1 MRRQLTRLL
10 RYSTFGGTRFP
21 YLQRQVLYYLVH
33 ETTNCSTTA
42 VLDLRKD
49 MLPISQED
57 FFSSMRR
64 QLNRLLRYMI
74 SGRDMLPIFQENS
87 RMGQTPYLSHET
99 TTYSTTHEITK
110 VSTTTVLDLRRN
122 IFPIS
127 QEDFFSSMR
136 KLNRLLRYSISG
148 WDIPP

>member
-1 MRRQLTRLL
+1 MLPIFQEDFFSSMRRQLTRLL

-64 QLNRLLRYMI
+64 QLNRLLRYTI
-74 SGRDMLPIFQENS
+74 SRRDMLPIFQENS

-99 TTYSTTHEITK
+99 TTYSTTA
-110 VSTTTVLDLRRN
+110 VLDLWMGHDPY
-122 IFPIS
+122 FS
-127 QEDFFSSMR
+127 LVHEDDE
-136 KLNRLLRYSISG
+136 LNGYFGTRTG
-148 WDIPP
+148 